1 MSRIAFLYLTIDT
14 PNKSIDYLI
23 KKNSN
28 IYIHNRGEN
37 IVKIILTKHWIAI

>member
-28 IYIHNRGEN
+28 IYIHPKNQ
-37 IVKIILTKHWIAI
+37 IDKKYPSLKS